1 PLYLRLSGAAMVRP
15 GGLGYAD
22 HVLAGELRVARD
34 ETHDLV
40 LEIADRPFDGDP
52 PDPDRA
58 WSATEHAWAAA
69 VPPVSGT
76 LADTDATHSWAVL
89 RGMTSAGGGMV
100 ASASMSLPERADRG
114 RNYDYRYVWIR
125 DQCFAGQAAA
135 AVGGGPLL
143 DAAVEFVGDR

>member
-1 PLYLRLSGAAMVRP
+1 PVDAPASVRVVLEAAAGFGRHRMHQVRREDDATWTARSGPLYLRLSGAAMVRT

-22 HVLAGELRVARD
+22 HVLAGEIRVARD

-40 LEIADRPFDGDP
+40 LEIEDRPFDGDP

-76 LADTDATHSWAVL
+76 LADTDATHSLAVL
-89 RGMTSAGGGMV
+89 RG
-100 ASASMSLPERADRG
+100 
-114 RNYDYRYVWIR
+114 
-125 DQCFAGQAAA
+125 
-135 AVGGGPLL
+135 
-143 DAAVEFVGDR
+143 